1 MSRSVFLP
9 LFRSALPAFL
19 LPALLLAPAL
29 SACTA
34 KELPV
39 HTQQG
44 GALPSSGRIVV
55 RSGLAWMNEQSPLFG
70 SVKASLTPLLQQ
82 RGLTV
87 VEAPPSTLRPM
98 PGPRDPGAA
107 ADTPELG
114 APARARAD
122 AGDQASADTAA
133 KQTPGKPLK
142 LPPYTIPGSDAKLPP
157 SVLAVE
163 PVDPIEILFARS
175 QADGMPLLR
184 RGGRMPGR
192 IPPEMLT
199 VDPTLADYTLVV
211 RVTMVSPQ
219 GSRLSSSLNTRGMVA
234 AAGGGIGGVP
244 GMGYGSPGSSSP
256 PPSSYGGTP
265 GDYGRGYEYGNPN
278 DTWHRESD
286 FRARDYTTKHGQ
298 PPQYASPPSVPGR
311 GNTGAAGVLPSATP
325 DLDADYDPIFITN
338 VPGGVTGFALELE
351 CYDLRNLPASG
362 RPTPI
367 WTATVQRRAD
377 QAGLPAALPGMLKK
391 ALEK

>member
-1 MSRSVFLP
+1 MFRSVFLP
-9 LFRSALPAFL
+9 LFRSALPAFF
-19 LPALLLAPAL
+19 LPALLLVPAL
-29 SACTA
+29 SACAA

-44 GALPSSGRIVV
+44 GALPSSGRVV
-55 RSGLAWMNEQSPLFG
+55 IRSGLAWMNEQSPLFG

-87 VEAPPSTLRPM
+87 VEAAPSTLRPM
-98 PGPRDPGAA
+98 PGPRDTGAA

-114 APARARAD
+114 APARAHAD
-122 AGDQASADTAA
+122 AGDQASADAAA

-184 RGGRMPGR
+184 RGGRIPGR

-199 VDPTLADYTLVV
+199 VDPALADYTLVV
-211 RVTMVSPQ
+211 RVTLVSPQ
-219 GSRLSSSLNTRGMVA
+219 GSYLSGSLDTRGMVA

-244 GMGYGSPGSSSP
+244 GMGYGSPAPASP

-286 FRARDYTTKHGQ
+286 FRARDYMTKHGQ

-311 GNTGAAGVLPSATP
+311 GDTGAAGALPGVSP
-325 DLDADYDPIFITN
+325 GLDADYDPIFLNN
-338 VPGGVTGFALELE
+338 VPGGVTGFALEME

-377 QAGLPAALPGMLKK
+377 QAGLPAALPGMLQK
-391 ALEK
+391 ALAK